1 MNLGKNINSLLRRYT
16 EVYVPGVGVFKRIHS
31 PAQFDKQNNVFL
43 PPISYVELD
52 YSAQH
57 GFNMVHYVQ
66 QQGNLSFAH
75 AQQVVEDAVSNLQRE
90 LAQFGQIKLDDLGV
104 LISYGS
110 SLVFK
115 PLDLSGFNF
124 QPIENFAGP
133 DIETV
138 IPELEEDQQFV
149 AQPVPG
155 DEQDD
160 VEPFAQ
166 DTTVTKEPQTISRK
180 EEDTTVQK
188 EEDTTA
194 QKEEDT
200 SVPKEEDTIFPI
212 EEDKSLPKEED
223 TTVPKEDD
231 TTLATEQIQNHA
243 DVNDD
248 DRSEQY
254 HSTAPLPEQQH
265 PEETELLGAN
275 TLSDSDPSA
284 AAEEELEATAIEGA
298 ITSANSTSA
307 PILYEEEP
315 GDSNAIWYWITAA
328 IVVIMVIV
336 GVFYTNP
343 ALKNS
348 IFGGGQPSLKPAVD
362 TLIDKNSMPVI
373 DTASQALVADSL
385 KKTDSL
391 AQPTVSDT
399 LKSVGVGTANKSDHN
414 AGGMQAD
421 PVIKESIPVAQ
432 PKYQL
437 VIGSAR
443 TMVQAEQ
450 EAKRLREIGYKTAR
464 AVEGKVK
471 KNRKKVI
478 LNTYLTKEEADL
490 AKKSVEK
497 KIKDAWVETL

>member
-1 MNLGKNINSLLRRYT
+1 MNLGKSINSLLRRYT

-52 YSAQH
+52 YSAQQ

-66 QQGNLSFAH
+66 QQENLSFAH

-155 DEQDD
+155 DEEDV
-160 VEPFAQ
+160 VEPLAQ

-188 EEDTTA
+188 EEG
-194 QKEEDT
+194 T
-200 SVPKEEDTIFPI
+200 SVPKEEDTVFPI
-212 EEDKSLPKEED
+212 EED

-243 DVNDD
+243 DVNVD

-275 TLSDSDPSA
+275 RLSDSDPSA
-284 AAEEELEATAIEGA
+284 DDEEELEATAIEGA

-328 IVVIMVIV
+328 IVLIMVIV

-464 AVEGKVK
+464 AVEGKLK